1 MDLAMTNDLKLVLFD
16 CDGTLV
22 DSVSL
27 IHETMRRTFTK
38 FGKEEPTIERTKSI
52 IGLTLDIAI
61 ARMQGKPHA
70 DAEAVEMMAYYK
82 SLFAVVRADLDYKE
96 PLFDGIR
103 DVIETIG
110 PREDL
115 LIGAVTG
122 KSRRGLNSVLDTHDF
137 RKWFVVGRTAD
148 DCPSKPHPA
157 MVTECCDETG
167 IDARNTL
174 VIGDA
179 IYDMQMAKAAGAT
192 AIGVAWG
199 YASPD
204 ELREAG
210 ADVIV
215 HHPRELLDHI
225 A

>member
-1 MDLAMTNDLKLVLFD
+1 
-16 CDGTLV
+16 
-22 DSVSL
+22 
-27 IHETMRRTFTK
+27 
-38 FGKEEPTIERTKSI
+38 
-52 IGLTLDIAI
+52 
-61 ARMQGKPHA
+61 
-70 DAEAVEMMAYYK
+70 
-82 SLFAVVRADLDYKE
+82 
-96 PLFDGIR
+96 
-103 DVIETIG
+103 
-110 PREDL
+110 
-115 LIGAVTG
+115 
-122 KSRRGLNSVLDTHDF
+122 
-137 RKWFVVGRTAD
+137 
-148 DCPSKPHPA
+148 

-225 A
+225 V